1 MRILSIITS
10 FTTGGAE
17 MLVSNL
23 SREFIAQGHEACV
36 LALSDAT
43 QVGNSEEAEQLMRG
57 ELEAAGVHNASL
69 ALANRRKLMA
79 GVRALR
85 RALADIKPDVIHVHT
100 AQAALFLAFLRPDV
114 PLVMTHHNS
123 RLSFPARLFFFFD
136 TVVDHYVAISD
147 RCAETAKR
155 FSRRPIT
162 KVINAAS
169 QNFKAREPRSHV
181 ADRPGILSV
190 GALSAQKNYELLIRA
205 AERLRVRSS
214 DTATDLKIRIVG
226 NGTSM
231 PALQALVRELSLDG
245 VIELLGQRNDVAELM
260 QGADLYVNSSHYEGM
275 PVAVIE
281 ALMSG
286 LPVVATDVEGN
297 REIVVTGKNGIL
309 VPPADPDALA
319 DAMIEILADPALYAR
334 LSRGALRSSA
344 GFSIEATAGS
354 HLDIYRQLV
363 EPREMGDPS
372 PLMA

>member
-1 MRILSIITS
+1 VRILSIITS

-36 LALSDAT
+36 LALSDAV
-43 QVGNSEEAEQLMRG
+43 QIGNSENAEQLMRG
-57 ELEAAGVHNASL
+57 ELDAAGVKTASL
-69 ALANRRKLMA
+69 SLANRRNPIA

-85 RALADIKPDVIHVHT
+85 RALADINPDVIHVHT
-100 AQAALFLAFLRPDV
+100 AQAALFLAFLRPGV

-136 TVVDHYVAISD
+136 TVVNHYVAISD
-147 RCAETAKR
+147 RCAGLAKR

-169 QNFKAREPRSHV
+169 QSFRAGEARSQI
-181 ADRPGILSV
+181 ADTPVILSV

-205 AERLRVRSS
+205 AERLRDLSP

-231 PALQALVRELSLDG
+231 PALQALVRELRLDG
-245 VIELLGQRNDVAELM
+245 LVELLGQRNDVAELM

-286 LPVVATDVEGN
+286 LPIVATDVEGN
-297 REIVVTGKNGIL
+297 REIVTTGENGLL
-309 VPPADPDALA
+309 VAPDDAEALA
-319 DAMIEILADPALYAR
+319 EAMIKILADPVLHAQF
-334 LSRGALRSSA
+334 SRGALRSSA
-344 GFSIEATAGS
+344 VFSIEATAGS

-363 EPREMGDPS
+363 EPRELGGAS

>member
-23 SREFIAQGHEACV
+23 SREFIAQGHEAAV
-36 LALSDAT
+36 LALSDAS

-57 ELEAAGVHNASL
+57 ELDAAGVTNASL
-69 ALANRRKLMA
+69 ALANRRNPFA
-79 GVRALR
+79 GIRALR

-100 AQAALFLAFLRPDV
+100 AQAAIYLAFLRPAV
-114 PLVMTHHNS
+114 PVVMTHHNS

-147 RCAETAKR
+147 TCAKTATR

-169 QNFKAREPRSHV
+169 KSFKAGEARSRI
-181 ADRPGILSV
+181 ADLPVILSV
-190 GALSAQKNYELLIRA
+190 GAVTPQKNYELLIRA
-205 AERLRVRSS
+205 AEQVRERNPGIADRLK
-214 DTATDLKIRIVG
+214 LKIVG
-226 NGTSM
+226 NGSSIA
-231 PALQALVRELSLDG
+231 ALQALVRELRVDDL
-245 VIELLGQRNDVAELM
+245 VELLGQRNDVAELM
-260 QGADLYVNSSHYEGM
+260 RGADLYVNSSHYEGM

-297 REIVVTGKNGIL
+297 REIVKTGENGLL
-309 VPPADPDALA
+309 VAPDDAGALA
-319 DAMIEILADPALYAR
+319 DAMIEIVQNPALHAQ
-334 LSRGALRSSA
+334 LSRGALSSSA
-344 GFSIEATAGS
+344 DFSIESTAGS
-354 HLDIYRQLV
+354 HLDIYRKLV
-363 EPREMGDPS
+363 TPREMGGPS